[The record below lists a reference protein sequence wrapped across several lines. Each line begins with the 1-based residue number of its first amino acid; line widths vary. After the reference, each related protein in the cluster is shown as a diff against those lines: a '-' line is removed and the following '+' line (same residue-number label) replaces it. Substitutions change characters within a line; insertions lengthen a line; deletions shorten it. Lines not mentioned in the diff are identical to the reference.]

1 MLTFD
6 ESKSAQ
12 PLCMVVACDDPRAV
26 KSGRL
31 PEPSTHTLYYDPSLP
46 CSTALQAVD
55 NSDTN
60 DSTNYTVEDVKRL
73 SLTERRRLR
82 NQLESALIRQD
93 LPATTYKTRLNEI
106 ISILP
111 SDTPDR
117 IYIAG
122 ASGVGKSSFSAQF
135 VLEYHIKYPE
145 NKIYMYSTHQA
156 EHAYSRLPIEYQ
168 ELKTLLPDSIPPPG
182 SNSPS
187 NEPPTVQDFKNSLVL
202 FDDVD
207 NLQDKNLQNA
217 VNGLQSDLLANGRKY
232 HVSVMIIAHQLMN
245 YKQTRNILS
254 ECYRVVF
261 FPQSSKYHV
270 NRYLK
275 TYAGIQKSDIDRI
288 MNTRSRW
295 ICLQTTVPNIVMAE
309 HDVFIL

>member
-6 ESKSAQ
+6 ESKTAQ
-12 PLCMVVACDDPRAV
+12 PLCMVISCDDPRATSATS
-26 KSGRL
+26 SGGKFNERI
-31 PEPSTHTLYYDPSLP
+31 PEPVTHTLYYDPSF
-46 CSTALQAVD
+46 ALQAGGVETTTD
-55 NSDTN
+55 ASE
-60 DSTNYTVEDVKRL
+60 STNYTVEDVKRL

-168 ELKTLLPDSIPPPG
+168 ELKTLLPDSTPP
-182 SNSPS
+182 
-187 NEPPTVQDFKNSLVL
+187 PPTVQDFKNSLVL